1 MALLPAAGS
10 LGCSKDTQ
18 RRRAPILSGLPEP
31 MTVSKLLGLFLN
43 NCHSPKDTL
52 SPPEDWP
59 DIQVSTELTSTIM
72 RLGLHDWVIEKL
84 A

>member
-18 RRRAPILSGLPEP
+18 RRRAPILSGLPQP

-43 NCHSPKDTL
+43 NCHSSKGAL
-52 SPPEDWP
+52 SPPEDRP
-59 DIQVSTELTSTIM
+59 NIHVSTSPTWAPL
-72 RLGLHDWVIEKL
+72 
-84 A
+84 